1 MILGDIW
8 SPQIAASCVLNY
20 KHFINDMTSRCW
32 SRREADTENAA
43 APHVNKKTSSH
54 GSEKEDFAGI
64 RKNTNQVVVT
74 SGF

>member
-1 MILGDIW
+1 MRPDSVILGDIW

-43 APHVNKKTSSH
+43 APHVDEKPPRAAAKKRILLAF
-54 GSEKEDFAGI
+54 EKTPI
-64 RKNTNQVVVT
+64 R
-74 SGF
+74 